1 MKKKSPALSPKR
13 RAVVYKTNLTN
24 RQQKELLSV
33 WKQRY
38 QVLFNLQN
46 YFDKKL
52 KRFLLKYFNNETKI
66 LKIIKQ
72 TPRSYTQSGSNP
84 CEP

>member
-72 TPRSYTQSGSNP
+72 TPCSYTQSGSNP

>member
-13 RAVVYKTNLTN
+13 RPVVYKTNLTN

-33 WKQRY
+33 WQQRY

-72 TPRSYTQSGSNP
+72 TPRSYTQSVSNP

>member
-52 KRFLLKYFNNETKI
+52 KRFLLKYFNIETKI

>member
-52 KRFLLKYFNNETKI
+52 KRFLLKYFNNGTKI

-72 TPRSYTQSGSNP
+72 TPRSYTQSVSNP